1 MSQFL
6 GNYLVKPPMG
16 RASAVHSIFRKS
28 GIQGGGVTGG
38 RIMGYLL
45 PIRLRSQ
52 LAGAPAGW
60 GRGASTLDYRIIRCR
75 PADDEFGLRRRQNP
89 QQVPRGGSRIGRAE
103 GYMQTLCI
111 SRSTLVPASTE
122 RQTRLALSAV
132 VLPAFD
138 TPETFRFL
146 DILVSQR
153 TSV

>member
-1 MSQFL
+1 MMNWASGAAKILNQCRAAVL
-6 GNYLVKPPMG
+6 G
-16 RASAVHSIFRKS
+16 S
-28 GIQGGGVTGG
+28 GG
-38 RIMGYLL
+38 
-45 PIRLRSQ
+45 
-52 LAGAPAGW
+52 
-60 GRGASTLDYRIIRCR
+60 
-75 PADDEFGLRRRQNP
+75 
-89 QQVPRGGSRIGRAE
+89 AE